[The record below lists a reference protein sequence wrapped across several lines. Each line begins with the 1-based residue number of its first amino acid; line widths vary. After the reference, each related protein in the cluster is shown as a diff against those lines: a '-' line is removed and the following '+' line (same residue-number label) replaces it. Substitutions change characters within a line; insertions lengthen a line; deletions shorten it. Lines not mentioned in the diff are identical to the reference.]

1 MHYRQARIMPNKPKN
16 KNSHESSLGP
26 FAKAVSEIP
35 HDKISADLPTEAEPV
50 EPGSGGDSA
59 PASES
64 EAGKGQAP
72 PEGEAPEGQ

>member
-1 MHYRQARIMPNKPKN
+1 MPKKPKD
-16 KNSHESSLGP
+16 NSHESTLGG
-26 FAKAVSEIP
+26 FAKAVGEIP
-35 HDKISADLPTEAEPV
+35 DDKPSADQPTEAEPV

-72 PEGEAPEGQ
+72 PEGETREEL

>member
-1 MHYRQARIMPNKPKN
+1 MPKKPN
-16 KNSHESSLGP
+16 NNLHESSLGP

-35 HDKISADLPTEAEPV
+35 DDKTSADQPTEAEPV

-72 PEGEAPEGQ
+72 PEGEAREEL

>member
-1 MHYRQARIMPNKPKN
+1 MPKKPKDD
-16 KNSHESSLGP
+16 SHESTLGE

-35 HDKISADLPTEAEPV
+35 HDKTSADLPTEAEPV

-72 PEGEAPEGQ
+72 PEGDAP